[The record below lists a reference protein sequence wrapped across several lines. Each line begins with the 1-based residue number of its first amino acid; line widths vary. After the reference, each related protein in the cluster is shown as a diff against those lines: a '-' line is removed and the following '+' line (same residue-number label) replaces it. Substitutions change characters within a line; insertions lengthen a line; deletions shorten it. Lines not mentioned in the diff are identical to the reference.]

1 MSIGNDER
9 SKKFSKKSDNHPPL
23 VVAEMLSVRTNKLTM
38 CNFLSTMNEDLLAVS
53 NGKTFKSI
61 CFFLQYII
69 YIFFY
74 ILNFRITNDVQQE
87 LYTNNIIFKLLKFSL
102 RHVNY
107 FCDLSFFI
115 QKALKIAIIIN

>member
-61 CFFLQYII
+61 CFFFAIH
-69 YIFFY
+69 YIFIF
-74 ILNFRITNDVQQE
+74 
-87 LYTNNIIFKLLKFSL
+87 LYLKL
-102 RHVNY
+102 
-107 FCDLSFFI
+107 
-115 QKALKIAIIIN
+115 